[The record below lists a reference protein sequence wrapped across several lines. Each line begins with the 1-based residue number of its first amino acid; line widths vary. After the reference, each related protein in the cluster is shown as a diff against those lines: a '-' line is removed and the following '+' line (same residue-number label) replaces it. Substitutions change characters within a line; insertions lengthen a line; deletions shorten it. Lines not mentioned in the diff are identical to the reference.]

1 MVEDLP
7 TMPETRSYRL
17 RHRQTFVMELVQQTE
32 FGEGSY
38 SIGTGV
44 YVIPPEEA
52 PRQSPSTKVAK
63 DEVT

>member
-52 PRQSPSTKVAK
+52 PR
-63 DEVT
+63 